1 MPCLYRHVYC
11 SEPGYSGP
19 NVAHRGALDSL
30 NSLTPFDGTV
40 CIFSVTMYWSYVYPQ
55 NGDGYVDSE
64 AKLKKITDAIAAK
77 LK

>member
-1 MPCLYRHVYC
+1 
-11 SEPGYSGP
+11 
-19 NVAHRGALDSL
+19 
-30 NSLTPFDGTV
+30 
-40 CIFSVTMYWSYVYPQ
+40 MYWSYVYPQ